1 MAANWLCVI
10 GFVLLVSG
18 FVMRTIIMMRSS
30 DATAPGAPVL
40 HGRALLRQYRTAFP
54 RSATPLLTRSL
65 LIGGTAL
72 LLAGL
77 ATQLSR

>member
-1 MAANWLCVI
+1 MVANWLFVV

-40 HGRALLRQYRTAFP
+40 YGRALLRQYRTAFP

-65 LIGGTAL
+65 LIGGTVS

-77 ATQLSR
+77 ATELSH

>member
-1 MAANWLCVI
+1 MAANWLFVI

-18 FVMRTIIMMRSS
+18 FVMRTIMMMRSS
-30 DATAPGAPVL
+30 DATAPGGPVL
-40 HGRALLRQYRTAFP
+40 HGRALLREYRTAFP

-77 ATQLSR
+77 ATELSH